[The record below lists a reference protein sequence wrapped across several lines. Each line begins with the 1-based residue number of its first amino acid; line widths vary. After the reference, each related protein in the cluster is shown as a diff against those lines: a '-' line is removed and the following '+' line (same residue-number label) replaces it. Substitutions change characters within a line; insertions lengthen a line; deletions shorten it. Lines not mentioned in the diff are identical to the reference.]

1 MEYWS
6 SRHFKAFS
14 KAIRSSQFLITTSEA
29 DSELRLRLKSKL
41 SLDQELEAVE
51 AVLETAKGGAADFA
65 VVRGCCRRRLVEEAI
80 VSRRMRARKR

>member
-51 AVLETAKGGAADFA
+51 AVLETAKGAPQTLQSSEAA
-65 VVRGCCRRRLVEEAI
+65 VVAD
-80 VSRRMRARKR
+80 